1 MTPQPCVCYAGP
13 VSTASFS
20 SHFYLLRSFLRGV
33 LLIWFGLMGFALT
46 AHADVSVLES
56 DPFEMSFEDAPRVRD
71 ILYPEWFKPSFL
83 DLREDLQEARAAGKR
98 GVILYFGQK
107 NCAYCK
113 KLLEENFVRED
124 IAAYTQK
131 YFDVIALDIH
141 GSREVVTPAG
151 ERFTEMEWAKE
162 LDGYFTPSLL
172 FLNLEGEAA
181 LFLRGYY
188 PTYTFMAALEFVA
201 DAHYQNEAFQ
211 AFISRAQPL
220 SEGGE
225 PVAED
230 WFQPP
235 PYQLD
240 RSRWP
245 AQRELVVMFEQGD
258 CFACDLLH
266 TDPLADSS
274 VLEKIRQLDVVQLDP
289 RDETLVITPQGKRA
303 TAKEWAKELD
313 LFYYPSLLFFDRAGK
328 EILRIDSVVRLYRLN
343 LALEYVSGGGY
354 REQPNFQAWKRARD
368 ERLAAEAE
376 AKP

>member
-1 MTPQPCVCYAGP
+1 MTPQPCVCYAGRVNT
-13 VSTASFS
+13 VSSL
-20 SHFYLLRSFLRGV
+20 SHFHWLRSFLRGW
-33 LLIWFGLMGFALT
+33 LLLGVGLMGVVLT
-46 AHADVSVLES
+46 AQAGTVAPES
-56 DPFEMSFEDAPRVRD
+56 DPFEMSFEDAPRARD
-71 ILYPEWFKPSFL
+71 IVYPEWFKPSFL
-83 DLREDLQEARAAGKR
+83 DLRDDLQEARAAGKR
-98 GVILYFGQK
+98 GLILYFGQK
-107 NCAYCK
+107 HCAYCK

-131 YFDVIALDIH
+131 HFDVIALDIH

-151 ERFTEMEWAKE
+151 ERITEMEWAKQ

-211 AFISRAQPL
+211 AFIARAQPL
-220 SEGGE
+220 SEDGE

-266 TDPLADSS
+266 TDPLADPS
-274 VLEKIRQLDVVQLDP
+274 VLEKIRQLEVVQLDP
-289 RDETLVITPQGKRA
+289 RDETLVITPQGKRT
-303 TAKEWAKELD
+303 TAKEWAKELG
-313 LFYYPSLLFFDRAGK
+313 LFYYPSLLFFDRSGN
-328 EILRIDSVVRLYRLN
+328 EVLRIDSVVRLYRLN
-343 LALEYVSGGGY
+343 LALEYVSSGGY

-368 ERLAAEAE
+368 ERIAAEAE

>member
-1 MTPQPCVCYAGP
+1 MTLQPCVCYAGRVNT
-13 VSTASFS
+13 VSSF
-20 SHFYLLRSFLRGV
+20 SHFYRLRSFVRGW
-33 LLIWFGLMGFALT
+33 LLLGMGLLGVTLSAQAGT
-46 AHADVSVLES
+46 VAPEP

-83 DLREDLQEARAAGKR
+83 DLRDDLQEARAAGKR
-98 GVILYFGQK
+98 GLILYFGQK
-107 NCAYCK
+107 HCAYCK

-131 YFDVIALDIH
+131 HFDVIALDIH

-151 ERFTEMEWAKE
+151 ERITEMEWAKR

-211 AFISRAQPL
+211 AFIARAQPL
-220 SEGGE
+220 SEDGE

-266 TDPLADSS
+266 TDPLADPS

-289 RDETLVITPQGKRA
+289 RDETLVITPQGKRT
-303 TAKEWAKELD
+303 TAKEWAKDLG
-313 LFYYPSLLFFDRAGK
+313 LFYYPSLLFFDPSGK
-328 EILRIDSVVRLYRLN
+328 EVLRIDSVVRLYRLN
-343 LALEYVSGGGY
+343 LALEYVSSGGY

-368 ERLAAEAE
+368 ELIAAEAE

>member
-1 MTPQPCVCYAGP
+1 MTLQPCVCYAGRVNT
-13 VSTASFS
+13 VSSF
-20 SHFYLLRSFLRGV
+20 SHFYRLRSFVRGW
-33 LLIWFGLMGFALT
+33 LLLGMGLLGVTLSAQAGT
-46 AHADVSVLES
+46 VAPEP

-83 DLREDLQEARAAGKR
+83 DLRDDLQEARAAGKR
-98 GVILYFGQK
+98 GLILYFGQK
-107 NCAYCK
+107 HCAYCK

-131 YFDVIALDIH
+131 HFDVIALDIH

-151 ERFTEMEWAKE
+151 ERITEMEWAKR

-172 FLNLEGEAA
+172 FLNLEGEVA

-211 AFISRAQPL
+211 AFIARAQPL
-220 SEGGE
+220 SEDGE

-266 TDPLADSS
+266 TDPLADPS

-289 RDETLVITPQGKRA
+289 RDETLVITPQGKRT
-303 TAKEWAKELD
+303 TAKEWAKDLG
-313 LFYYPSLLFFDRAGK
+313 LFYYPSLLFFDPSGK
-328 EILRIDSVVRLYRLN
+328 EVLRIDSVVRLYRLN
-343 LALEYVSGGGY
+343 LALEYVSSGGY

-368 ERLAAEAE
+368 ELIAAEAE

>member
-1 MTPQPCVCYAGP
+1 MTPQPCVCYAGRVNT
-13 VSTASFS
+13 VSSL
-20 SHFYLLRSFLRGV
+20 SHFHWLRSFVRGW
-33 LLIWFGLMGFALT
+33 LLLGVGLMGVVLT
-46 AHADVSVLES
+46 AQAGTVAPES
-56 DPFEMSFEDAPRVRD
+56 DPFEMSFEDAPRARD
-71 ILYPEWFKPSFL
+71 IVYPEWFKPSFL
-83 DLREDLQEARAAGKR
+83 DLRDDLQEARAAGKR
-98 GVILYFGQK
+98 GLILYFGQK
-107 NCAYCK
+107 HCAYCK

-131 YFDVIALDIH
+131 HFDVIALDIH

-151 ERFTEMEWAKE
+151 ERITEMEWAKQ

-211 AFISRAQPL
+211 AFIARAQPL
-220 SEGGE
+220 SEDGE

-266 TDPLADSS
+266 TDPLADPS
-274 VLEKIRQLDVVQLDP
+274 VLEKIRQLEVVQLDP
-289 RDETLVITPQGKRA
+289 RDETLVITPQGKRT
-303 TAKEWAKELD
+303 TAKEWAKELG
-313 LFYYPSLLFFDRAGK
+313 LFYYPSLLFFDRSGN
-328 EILRIDSVVRLYRLN
+328 EVLRIDSVVRLYRLN
-343 LALEYVSGGGY
+343 LALEYVSSGGY

-368 ERLAAEAE
+368 ERIAAEAE

>member
-1 MTPQPCVCYAGP
+1 MTLQPCVCYAGRVNT
-13 VSTASFS
+13 VSSF
-20 SHFYLLRSFLRGV
+20 SHFYRLRSFVRGW
-33 LLIWFGLMGFALT
+33 LLLGIGLLGVTLSAQAGT
-46 AHADVSVLES
+46 VAPES
-56 DPFEMSFEDAPRVRD
+56 DPFEMSFEDAPRARD

-83 DLREDLQEARAAGKR
+83 DLRDDLQEARAAGKR
-98 GVILYFGQK
+98 GLILYFGQK
-107 NCAYCK
+107 HCAYCK

-131 YFDVIALDIH
+131 HFDVIALDIH

-151 ERFTEMEWAKE
+151 ERITEMEWAKQ

-172 FLNLEGEAA
+172 FLNLEGESA

-211 AFISRAQPL
+211 AFIARAQPL

-235 PYQLD
+235 PSQLD
-240 RSRWP
+240 RSRWS

-266 TDPLADSS
+266 TDPLADPS
-274 VLEKIRQLDVVQLDP
+274 VLEKIRQLEVVQLDP
-289 RDETLVITPQGKRA
+289 RDDTLVITPQGKRT
-303 TAKEWAKELD
+303 TAKEWARDLG
-313 LFYYPSLLFFDRAGK
+313 LFYYPSLLFFDRSGK
-328 EILRIDSVVRLYRLN
+328 EVLRIDSVVRLYRLN
-343 LALEYVSGGGY
+343 LALEYVSSGGY

-368 ERLAAEAE
+368 ERIAAEAE

>member
-1 MTPQPCVCYAGP
+1 MTPQPCVCYAGRVNT
-13 VSTASFS
+13 VSSL
-20 SHFYLLRSFLRGV
+20 SHFHWLRSFLRGW
-33 LLIWFGLMGFALT
+33 LLLGVGLMGVVLT
-46 AHADVSVLES
+46 AQAGTVAPES
-56 DPFEMSFEDAPRVRD
+56 DPFEMSFEDAPRARD
-71 ILYPEWFKPSFL
+71 IVYPEWFKPSFL
-83 DLREDLQEARAAGKR
+83 DLRDDLQEARAAGKR
-98 GVILYFGQK
+98 GLILYFGQK
-107 NCAYCK
+107 HCAYCK

-131 YFDVIALDIH
+131 HFDVIALDIH

-151 ERFTEMEWAKE
+151 ERITEMEWAKQ

-211 AFISRAQPL
+211 AFIARAQPL

-266 TDPLADSS
+266 TDPLADPS
-274 VLEKIRQLDVVQLDP
+274 VLEKIRQLEVVQLDP
-289 RDETLVITPQGKRA
+289 RDETLVITPQGKRT
-303 TAKEWAKELD
+303 TAKEWAKELG
-313 LFYYPSLLFFDRAGK
+313 LFYYPSLLFFDRSGN
-328 EILRIDSVVRLYRLN
+328 EVLRIDSVVRLYRLN
-343 LALEYVSGGGY
+343 LALEYVSSGGY

-368 ERLAAEAE
+368 ERIAAEAE

>member
-1 MTPQPCVCYAGP
+1 VNT
-13 VSTASFS
+13 VSSL
-20 SHFYLLRSFLRGV
+20 SHFHWLRSFLRGW
-33 LLIWFGLMGFALT
+33 LLLGVGLMGVVLT
-46 AHADVSVLES
+46 AQAGTVAPES
-56 DPFEMSFEDAPRVRD
+56 DPFEMSFEDAPRARD
-71 ILYPEWFKPSFL
+71 IVYPEWFKPSFL
-83 DLREDLQEARAAGKR
+83 DLRDDLQEARAAGKR
-98 GVILYFGQK
+98 GLILYFGQK
-107 NCAYCK
+107 HCAYCK

-131 YFDVIALDIH
+131 HFDVIALDIH

-151 ERFTEMEWAKE
+151 ERITEMEWAKQ

-211 AFISRAQPL
+211 AFIARAQPL
-220 SEGGE
+220 SEDGE

-266 TDPLADSS
+266 TDPLADPS
-274 VLEKIRQLDVVQLDP
+274 VLEKIRQLEVVQLDP
-289 RDETLVITPQGKRA
+289 RDETLVITPQGKRT
-303 TAKEWAKELD
+303 TAKEWAKELG
-313 LFYYPSLLFFDRAGK
+313 LFYYPSLLFFDRSGN
-328 EILRIDSVVRLYRLN
+328 EVLRIDSVVRLYRLN
-343 LALEYVSGGGY
+343 LALEYVSSGGY

-368 ERLAAEAE
+368 ERIAAEAE

>member
-1 MTPQPCVCYAGP
+1 VN
-13 VSTASFS
+13 TANSS
-20 SHFYLLRSFLRGV
+20 SHFCWLRSSLRV
-33 LLIWFGLMGFALT
+33 LLLACLSLVGFSFT
-46 AHADVSVLES
+46 AHAGSATMEP
-56 DPFEMSFEDAPRVRD
+56 DPFEMSFEDAPRARD

-83 DLREDLQEARAAGKR
+83 DLRDDLQEARATGKR
-98 GVILYFGQK
+98 GLILYFGQK
-107 NCAYCK
+107 HCAYCK

-131 YFDVIALDIH
+131 HFDVIALDIH
-141 GSREVVTPAG
+141 GSREVVTPTG
-151 ERFTEMEWAKE
+151 ERITEMDWAKE

-172 FLNLEGEAA
+172 FLNLEGEAV

-211 AFISRAQPL
+211 AFIARAQPL

-225 PVAED
+225 PVSED

-245 AQRELVVMFEQGD
+245 GQRELLVMFEQGD

-266 TDPLADSS
+266 TDPLADPT
-274 VLEKIRQLDVVQLDP
+274 VLAKIRQLEVVQLDP
-289 RDETLVITPQGKRA
+289 RDETPVITPQGERT
-303 TAKEWAKELD
+303 TAREWARTLG
-313 LFYYPSLLFFDRAGK
+313 LFYYPSLLFFDRAGQ

-343 LALEYVSGGGY
+343 LALEYVSSGGY
-354 REQPNFQAWKRARD
+354 REQPDFQAWKRARD
-368 ERLAAEAE
+368 ERLAEEA
-376 AKP
+376 AAQPTQ

>member
-1 MTPQPCVCYAGP
+1 MTPRPCVCYAGP
-13 VSTASFS
+13 VSTVNSL
-20 SHFYLLRSFLRGV
+20 SHLHHLRRFLRGWF
-33 LLIWFGLMGFALT
+33 LLAVGLIGFVLT
-46 AHADVSVLES
+46 ADADPAIAES
-56 DPFEMSFEDAPRVRD
+56 DPFEMSFEDAPRARD

-83 DLREDLQEARAAGKR
+83 DLRDDLQEARAAGKR
-98 GVILYFGQK
+98 GLILYFGQK
-107 NCAYCK
+107 HCAYCK

-131 YFDVIALDIH
+131 HFDVIALDIH

-151 ERFTEMEWAKE
+151 ERIIEMEWAKE

-211 AFISRAQPL
+211 AFIARAQPL

-245 AQRELVVMFEQGD
+245 AQRELV
-258 CFACDLLH
+258 
-266 TDPLADSS
+266 
-274 VLEKIRQLDVVQLDP
+274 QLDP
-289 RDETLVITPQGKRA
+289 RDETLVITPQGKRT
-303 TAKEWAKELD
+303 TAKEWAKELG
-313 LFYYPSLLFFDRAGK
+313 LFYYPSLLFFDRNGN

-343 LALEYVSGGGY
+343 LALEYVSSGGY

-368 ERLAAEAE
+368 ERIAAETE

>member
-1 MTPQPCVCYAGP
+1 MTPRPCVCYAGP
-13 VSTASFS
+13 VSTVNSL
-20 SHFYLLRSFLRGV
+20 SHLHHLRSFLRGW
-33 LLIWFGLMGFALT
+33 LLLAVGLIGFVLT
-46 AHADVSVLES
+46 ADADPAIAES
-56 DPFEMSFEDAPRVRD
+56 DPFEMSFEDAPRARD

-83 DLREDLQEARAAGKR
+83 DLRDDLQEARAAGKR
-98 GVILYFGQK
+98 GLILYFGQK
-107 NCAYCK
+107 HCAYCK

-131 YFDVIALDIH
+131 HFDVIALDIH

-151 ERFTEMEWAKE
+151 ERITEMEWAKE

-211 AFISRAQPL
+211 AFIARAQPL

-266 TDPLADSS
+266 TDPLADPS
-274 VLEKIRQLDVVQLDP
+274 VLEKIRQLEVVQLDP
-289 RDETLVITPQGKRA
+289 RDETLVITPQGKRT
-303 TAKEWAKELD
+303 TAKEWAKELG
-313 LFYYPSLLFFDRAGK
+313 LFYYPSLLFFDRAGQ

-343 LALEYVSGGGY
+343 LALEYVSSGGY

-368 ERLAAEAE
+368 ERIAAETE

>member
-1 MTPQPCVCYAGP
+1 MTPQLCVCYAGRVNT
-13 VSTASFS
+13 VSSL
-20 SHFYLLRSFLRGV
+20 SHFHWLRSFLRGW
-33 LLIWFGLMGFALT
+33 LLLGVGLMGVVLT
-46 AHADVSVLES
+46 AQAGTVAPES
-56 DPFEMSFEDAPRVRD
+56 DPFEMSFEDAPRARD
-71 ILYPEWFKPSFL
+71 IVYPEWFKPSFL
-83 DLREDLQEARAAGKR
+83 DLRDDLQEARAAGKR
-98 GVILYFGQK
+98 GLILYFGQK
-107 NCAYCK
+107 HCAYCK

-131 YFDVIALDIH
+131 HFDVIALDIH

-151 ERFTEMEWAKE
+151 ERITEMEWAKQ

-211 AFISRAQPL
+211 AFIARAQPL
-220 SEGGE
+220 SEDGE

-266 TDPLADSS
+266 TDPLADPS
-274 VLEKIRQLDVVQLDP
+274 VLEKIRQLEVVQLDP
-289 RDETLVITPQGKRA
+289 RDETLVITPQGKRT
-303 TAKEWAKELD
+303 TAKEWAKELG
-313 LFYYPSLLFFDRAGK
+313 LFYYPSLLFFDRSGN
-328 EILRIDSVVRLYRLN
+328 EVLRIDSVVRLYRLN
-343 LALEYVSGGGY
+343 LALEYVSSGGY

-368 ERLAAEAE
+368 ERIAAEAE

>member
-1 MTPQPCVCYAGP
+1 MTPQPCVCYAGRVNT
-13 VSTASFS
+13 VSSL
-20 SHFYLLRSFLRGV
+20 SHFHWLRSFVRGW
-33 LLIWFGLMGFALT
+33 LLLGVGLMGFVLT
-46 AHADVSVLES
+46 AQAGTVAPES
-56 DPFEMSFEDAPRVRD
+56 DPFEMSFEDAPRARD
-71 ILYPEWFKPSFL
+71 IVYPEWFKPSFL
-83 DLREDLQEARAAGKR
+83 DLRDDLQEARAAGKR
-98 GVILYFGQK
+98 GLILYFGQK
-107 NCAYCK
+107 HCAYCK
-113 KLLEENFVRED
+113 KLLEDNYVRED

-131 YFDVIALDIH
+131 HFDVIALDIH

-151 ERFTEMEWAKE
+151 ERITEMEWAKQ

-211 AFISRAQPL
+211 AFIARAQPL
-220 SEGGE
+220 SEDGE

-266 TDPLADSS
+266 TDPLADPS
-274 VLEKIRQLDVVQLDP
+274 VLEKIRQLEVVQLDP
-289 RDETLVITPQGKRA
+289 RDETLVITPQGKRT
-303 TAKEWAKELD
+303 TAKEWAKELG
-313 LFYYPSLLFFDRAGK
+313 LFYYPSLLFFDRSGN
-328 EILRIDSVVRLYRLN
+328 EVLRIDSVVRLYRLN
-343 LALEYVSGGGY
+343 LALEYVSSGGY
-354 REQPNFQAWKRARD
+354 REQQNFQAWKRARD
-368 ERLAAEAE
+368 ERIAAEAE

>member
-1 MTPQPCVCYAGP
+1 MTLQPCVCYAGRVNT
-13 VSTASFS
+13 VSSF
-20 SHFYLLRSFLRGV
+20 SHFYRLRSFVRGW
-33 LLIWFGLMGFALT
+33 LLLGIGLLGVTLSAQAGT
-46 AHADVSVLES
+46 VAPES
-56 DPFEMSFEDAPRVRD
+56 DPFEMSFEDAPRARD

-83 DLREDLQEARAAGKR
+83 DLRDDLQEARAAGKR

-107 NCAYCK
+107 HCAYCK

-131 YFDVIALDIH
+131 HFDVIALDIH

-151 ERFTEMEWAKE
+151 ERITEMEWAKQ

-172 FLNLEGEAA
+172 FLNLEGESA

-211 AFISRAQPL
+211 AFIARAQPL

-266 TDPLADSS
+266 TDPLADPS
-274 VLEKIRQLDVVQLDP
+274 VLEKIRQLEVVQLDP
-289 RDETLVITPQGKRA
+289 RDETLVITPQGKRT
-303 TAKEWAKELD
+303 TAKEWAKDLG
-313 LFYYPSLLFFDRAGK
+313 LFYYPSLLFFDRSGK
-328 EILRIDSVVRLYRLN
+328 EVLRIDSVVRLYRLN
-343 LALEYVSGGGY
+343 LALEYVSSGGY

-368 ERLAAEAE
+368 ERIAAEAE

>member
-1 MTPQPCVCYAGP
+1 

-20 SHFYLLRSFLRGV
+20 SLYFFQRSLFYGV
-33 LLIWFGLMGFALT
+33 LLLLLGFSSFGRSSYAASPT
-46 AHADVSVLES
+46 VES

-71 ILYPEWFKPSFL
+71 IIYPEWFKPSFL
-83 DLREDLQEARAAGKR
+83 DIGEDLQDARAAGKR
-98 GVILYFGQK
+98 GLILYFGQK
-107 NCAYCK
+107 HCAYCK

-131 YFDVIALDIH
+131 HFDVIALDIH

-151 ERFTEMEWAKE
+151 ERITEMEWAKQ

-211 AFISRAQPL
+211 AFIARAQPL

-266 TDPLADSS
+266 TDPLADPS
-274 VLEKIRQLDVVQLDP
+274 VLEKIRQLEVVQLDP
-289 RDETLVITPQGKRA
+289 RDETLVITPQGKRT
-303 TAKEWAKELD
+303 TAKEWAKDLG
-313 LFYYPSLLFFDRAGK
+313 LFYYPSLLFFDRSGK

-343 LALEYVSGGGY
+343 LALEYVSSGGY

-368 ERLAAEAE
+368 EHLAAETA

>member
-1 MTPQPCVCYAGP
+1 MTPQPCVCYAGRVNT
-13 VSTASFS
+13 VSSL
-20 SHFYLLRSFLRGV
+20 SHFHWLRSFLRGW
-33 LLIWFGLMGFALT
+33 LLLGVGLMGVVLT
-46 AHADVSVLES
+46 AQAGTVAPES
-56 DPFEMSFEDAPRVRD
+56 DPFEMSFEDAPRARD
-71 ILYPEWFKPSFL
+71 IVYPEWFKPSFL
-83 DLREDLQEARAAGKR
+83 DLRDDLQEARAAGKR
-98 GVILYFGQK
+98 GLILYFGQK
-107 NCAYCK
+107 HCAYCK

-131 YFDVIALDIH
+131 HFDVIALDIH

-151 ERFTEMEWAKE
+151 ERITEMEWAKQ

-172 FLNLEGEAA
+172 FLNLEGESA

-211 AFISRAQPL
+211 AFIARAQPL
-220 SEGGE
+220 SEDGE

-266 TDPLADSS
+266 TDPLADPS
-274 VLEKIRQLDVVQLDP
+274 VLEKIRQLEVVQLDP
-289 RDETLVITPQGKRA
+289 RDETLVITPQGKRT
-303 TAKEWAKELD
+303 TAKEWAKELG
-313 LFYYPSLLFFDRAGK
+313 LFYYPSLLFFDRSGN
-328 EILRIDSVVRLYRLN
+328 EVLRIDSVVRLYRLN
-343 LALEYVSGGGY
+343 LALEYVSSGGY

-368 ERLAAEAE
+368 ERIAAEAE

>member
-1 MTPQPCVCYAGP
+1 MTPQPCVCYAGRVNT
-13 VSTASFS
+13 VSSL
-20 SHFYLLRSFLRGV
+20 SHFHWLRSFLRGW
-33 LLIWFGLMGFALT
+33 LLLGVGLMGVVLT
-46 AHADVSVLES
+46 AQAGTVAPES
-56 DPFEMSFEDAPRVRD
+56 DPFEMSFEDAPRARD
-71 ILYPEWFKPSFL
+71 IVYPEWFKPSFL
-83 DLREDLQEARAAGKR
+83 DLRDDLQEARAAGKR
-98 GVILYFGQK
+98 GLILYFGQK
-107 NCAYCK
+107 HCAYCK

-131 YFDVIALDIH
+131 HFDVIALDIH

-151 ERFTEMEWAKE
+151 ERITEMEWAKQ

-211 AFISRAQPL
+211 AFIARAQPL
-220 SEGGE
+220 SEDGE

-266 TDPLADSS
+266 TDPLADPS
-274 VLEKIRQLDVVQLDP
+274 VLEKIRQLEVVQLDP
-289 RDETLVITPQGKRA
+289 RDETLVITPQGKRT
-303 TAKEWAKELD
+303 TAKEWAKELG

-328 EILRIDSVVRLYRLN
+328 EVLRIDSVVRLYRLN
-343 LALEYVSGGGY
+343 LALEYVSSGGY

-368 ERLAAEAE
+368 ERIAAEAE